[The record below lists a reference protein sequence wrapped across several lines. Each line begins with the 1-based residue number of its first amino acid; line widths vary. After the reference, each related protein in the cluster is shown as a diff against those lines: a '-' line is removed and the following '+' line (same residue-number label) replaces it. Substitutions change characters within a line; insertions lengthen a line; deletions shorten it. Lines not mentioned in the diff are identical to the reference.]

1 MSAQSGAGVVS
12 VEEARNP
19 LTGKSLRAI
28 VTAREHLKSGQHDRG
43 MRELRD
49 AMNDPVAMPYALGM
63 LGEEHL
69 KAGQVDA
76 ALGELEQAVLL
87 LPQPPIRSNLA
98 YALYLKGETERGLK
112 EVRKALQLDGGK
124 PKTRLVLG
132 MLLLQQGN
140 HEAEA
145 IQQLQAAA
153 EENSQR
159 PPGARPALR
168 ADREGAGGGERT
180 PRVRHHQHGTTG
192 CQMSLE
198 ESVKHPHAMM
208 TAGRAP
214 RWVRLAYKRWSSSS
228 S

>member
-1 MSAQSGAGVVS
+1 VSSFLRLVLFSSITVILSAQSGEGVVS

-19 LTGKSLRAI
+19 LTGKSLRAVI
-28 VTAREHLKSGQHDRG
+28 TAREHLKSGQRDHG

-49 AMNDPVAMPYALGM
+49 AMKDPVAMPYALGM

-87 LPQPPIRSNLA
+87 LPQPQIRSNLA

-112 EVRKALQLDGGK
+112 EVRKAIQLDGGK
-124 PKTRLVLG
+124 PKTRLVFG
-132 MLLLQQGN
+132 MLLLQEGN

-153 EENSQR
+153 EETPSAHLVL
-159 PPGARPALR
+159 ARHYDRTGKAPEAEKERR
-168 ADREGAGGGERT
+168 AYAITSMGLFAA
-180 PRVRHHQHGTTG
+180 
-192 CQMSLE
+192 
-198 ESVKHPHAMM
+198 K
-208 TAGRAP
+208 
-214 RWVRLAYKRWSSSS
+214 
-228 S
+228 